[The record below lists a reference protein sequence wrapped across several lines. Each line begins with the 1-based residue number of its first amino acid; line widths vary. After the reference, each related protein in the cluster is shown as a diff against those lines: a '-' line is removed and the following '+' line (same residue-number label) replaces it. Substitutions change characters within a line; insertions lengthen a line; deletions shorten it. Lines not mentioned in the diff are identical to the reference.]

1 MRWGMRREL
10 EGLVLFIDFYELMKH
25 GSTLILAV
33 QSQYESQ
40 EVSLRVFLSSES
52 PMKTTCL

>member
-40 EVSLRVFLSSES
+40 EVSLRIF
-52 PMKTTCL
+52 CLQKAQ